1 MNGITGSCNNMN
13 CSFNYTNEQTPQL
26 TSVSPS
32 SGPGGPPGTGT
43 VITLGGS
50 GFSTIN
56 EENVVTIGGS
66 ECVIQTSA
74 VDSITCRAGKCCF
87 YMVSNRF
94 KSPLLNLATAYSR
107 EISCS
112 QTKKL
117 W

>member
-66 ECVIQTSA
+66 ECVIQTSV

-87 YMVSNRF
+87 YGQQ
-94 KSPLLNLATAYSR
+94 L
-107 EISCS
+107 I
-112 QTKKL
+112 
-117 W
+117 